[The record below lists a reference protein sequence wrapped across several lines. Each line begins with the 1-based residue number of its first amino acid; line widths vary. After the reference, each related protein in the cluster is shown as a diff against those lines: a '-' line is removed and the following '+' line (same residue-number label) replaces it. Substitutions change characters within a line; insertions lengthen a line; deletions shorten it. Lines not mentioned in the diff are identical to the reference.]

1 MGRVWKQIFHIL
13 WNIFIF
19 YEFSCSRISL
29 FCLDHGTLKKRPT
42 VAQQGGKTGGQSAC
56 RVKQK
61 SHICSSREEVF
72 VKFMETCYRVTLQYL
87 LGTTNYKVQPSWEEK
102 RAAENKFGDLL
113 TDRFFYFCKLDGGK
127 KTKYK
132 IVWLW
137 CFHSWIWTSKC
148 LSISANLQYLLPCK
162 KLLIAKSI
170 QIRTENRR

>member
-19 YEFSCSRISL
+19 YEFSCSRINL

-42 VAQQGGKTGGQSAC
+42 VAQQGGKTGGQSPC

-61 SHICSSREEVF
+61 SHICSSWEEVF

-87 LGTTNYKVQPSWEEK
+87 QGTTNYKVQPSWEEK
-102 RAAENKFGDLL
+102 RAAENKFEDLL

-132 IVWLW
+132 NSIKSYGCGVSVVEFEKVNASLFQPIYSIY
-137 CFHSWIWTSKC
+137 FH
-148 LSISANLQYLLPCK
+148 
-162 KLLIAKSI
+162 AK
-170 QIRTENRR
+170 NFL